1 MVMVLT
7 LSGCFGMHADIQ
19 KVERLL
25 QEKYGMAFR
34 GTKYQSRWFTGTGD
48 YVTVYATPVDY
59 PDLEFSATLH
69 DSGALEEDFLDYYAE
84 YRVAQFFKQLA
95 DEVRFDAVFRG
106 IGTLS
111 GEYRQQI
118 EIDFPLD
125 TIDPVHIIQNNT
137 HRLYVIYIF
146 VQVDQGTDQQA
157 LLAKFRQFL
166 ELYQNRYPELP
177 EVLFHVAVGN
187 KQQVDEV
194 AQWETRR
201 HIYPEYEHVFR
212 RELLSFSCTQG
223 VLDVTTEELS
233 QYFLTEL
240 PTQ

>member
-69 DSGALEEDFLDYYAE
+69 DSGELEEDFLDYYGE
-84 YRVAQFFKQLA
+84 YHVVQFFQRLA
-95 DEVRFDAVFRG
+95 DEVRFDAVFQG
-106 IGTLS
+106 IGTYA
-111 GEYRQQI
+111 GESWKPI
-118 EIDFPLD
+118 EIALPLD
-125 TIDPVHIIQNNT
+125 TIDPVHVIQNNT

-146 VQVDQGTDQQA
+146 VQVEQDTDQQA
-157 LLAKFRQFL
+157 LLAKFHQFL
-166 ELYQNRYPELP
+166 ELYKNRYPELP
-177 EVLFHVAVGN
+177 EVLFRVAVGN
-187 KQQVDEV
+187 KQQVDD
-194 AQWETRR
+194 AAKLSL
-201 HIYPEYEHVFR
+201 HHDAYSEYEHVFR
-212 RELLSFSCTQG
+212 RKLLTFSCTQG

-240 PTQ
+240 PTP

>member
-1 MVMVLT
+1 MVLT

-59 PDLEFSATLH
+59 PNLEFSATLH

-84 YRVAQFFKQLA
+84 YRVAQFFKHLA

-146 VQVDQGTDQQA
+146 VQVEQDTDQQA

-166 ELYQNRYPELP
+166 
-177 EVLFHVAVGN
+177 
-187 KQQVDEV
+187 D
-194 AQWETRR
+194 
-201 HIYPEYEHVFR
+201 
-212 RELLSFSCTQG
+212 
-223 VLDVTTEELS
+223 
-233 QYFLTEL
+233 
-240 PTQ
+240 